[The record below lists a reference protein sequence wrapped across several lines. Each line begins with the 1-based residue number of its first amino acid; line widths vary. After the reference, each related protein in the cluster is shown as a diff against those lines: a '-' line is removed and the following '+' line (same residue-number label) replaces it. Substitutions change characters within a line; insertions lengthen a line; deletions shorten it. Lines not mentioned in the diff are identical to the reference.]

1 MQCVQMLP
9 EQIDAGFL
17 DRFDR
22 FQEVTHCW
30 RKQENQWKLLPIA
43 FTEQWDDE
51 ELRQT
56 SLDLK
61 RIAQEGAVFAAFP
74 DGAACP
80 AAFAAV
86 EGEPIGSRLQ
96 YLVLHYLYTDA
107 RFRSQGLGTRLMELA
122 CAYGREQ
129 KIEKL
134 YISAHSSEESQ
145 RFYRRMGCVEAE
157 EIDPHLYE
165 LEPCDCHLEIR
176 TGYHALSGA
185 DQKL

>member
-1 MQCVQMLP
+1 MQYRRLLP
-9 EQIDAGFL
+9 QQIDAGFL

-22 FQEVTHCW
+22 YQQVTRCW
-30 RKQENQWKLLPIA
+30 RKQDGQWRLLPIA
-43 FTEQWDDE
+43 FTEQWDEE
-51 ELRQT
+51 ELRRT

-61 RIAQEGAVFAAFP
+61 RIAEDGAVFAAFP
-74 DGAACP
+74 DGSNRP

-86 EGEPIGSRLQ
+86 EGEPIGSRRQ

-107 RFRSQGLGTRLMELA
+107 RFRSQGLGAHLMDLA
-122 CAYGREQ
+122 LAYGRER
-129 KIEKL
+129 KFEKL